1 MNTYNPDPPYIPP
14 TSHPSNRYMALTSN
28 CSDMPTL
35 FVDTHAPLDILLSA
49 AGYRIRAVT
58 QVLENL
64 AMRGEIASDS
74 VILNDFALLCAI
86 PLRDGCDLL
95 DVLGRRLPE
104 PVSDSVK

>member
-1 MNTYNPDPPYIPP
+1 MNQ
-14 TSHPSNRYMALTSN
+14 YMALTSN
-28 CSDMPTL
+28 ADDQPTL
-35 FVDTHAPLDILLSA
+35 FVDTTAPLHILLDA

-86 PLRDGCDLL
+86 PLRDGCDVL
-95 DVLGRRLPE
+95 DVIGRRLDKLP
-104 PVSDSVK
+104 S

>member
-1 MNTYNPDPPYIPP
+1 MRTLTPDPPYVPP

-28 CSDMPTL
+28 CCGMPTL
-35 FVDTHAPLDILLSA
+35 FVDTHAPLDVLHDA

-64 AMRGEIASDS
+64 AMRGEISSDS
-74 VILNDFALLCAI
+74 IILSDFALLCAI

-95 DVLGRRLPE
+95 DVIGRRLQAQA
-104 PVSDSVK
+104 ST